1 MSCSNCNKSNCSCSD
16 NCPNK
21 ASDITVFDCDV
32 FNVIEIPCDAS
43 LCDALGLL
51 ESYTTNMVSELS
63 TMTSVV
69 ITEPN
74 CIDLVAGT
82 YSIQQVIDA
91 MLVSLCELSTCSP
104 SVSISETGP
113 FALLATP
120 AGGVGPYTYQWVVND
135 NWGMWVLENVTT
147 NTVNVVVNEEEPPL
161 IDGCNT
167 PNSTRIGLVKVEI
180 TDANGCKANDSFL
193 YININCGGSKF

>member
-91 MLVSLCELSTCSP
+91 MLVSLCDLATCSP

-120 AGGVGPYTYQWVVND
+120 AGGVGPYTYQWSIAD
-135 NWGMWVLENVTT
+135 NLGAMSISGVSTNANVALSFGESPFTF
-147 NTVNVVVNEEEPPL
+147 
-161 IDGCNT
+161 
-167 PNSTRIGLVKVEI
+167 GLAEVTI
-180 TDANGCKANDSFL
+180 TDSLGCVASNTFL
-193 YININCGGSKF
+193 YGVVSELRPKI